1 MAFAERSQENHRNA
15 GLGPSSWNQSP
26 EFHISGCQSEFAVS
40 IYLNLY
46 WRPYIGVV
54 RAIDVGGV
62 VNVRSTKHLDR
73 GHLLIKPADA
83 MVPTVLVLQHNSV
96 FRLRGWMHAT
106 DAKKNYPLQQKFGD
120 PAHWVPQGDLH
131 DMKTLK
137 RGELLCVPSTTTK

>member
-1 MAFAERSQENHRNA
+1 VEPNVQGLRISVA
-15 GLGPSSWNQSP
+15 GDSFSWRLLR
-26 EFHISGCQSEFAVS
+26 AVS

-96 FRLRGWMHAT
+96 FRLRGWMPETPFH
-106 DAKKNYPLQQKFGD
+106 G
-120 PAHWVPQGDLH
+120 
-131 DMKTLK
+131 
-137 RGELLCVPSTTTK
+137 